1 MASAY
6 ILVVDDE
13 PDIRELVQEILQDE
27 GYEVEIAE
35 NGKTARESCRQRRP
49 ELVLLDI
56 WMPDIDGISL
66 LKEWKDPSENEA
78 ADNDIAGNFPVIMMS
93 GHGSVETAVEA
104 TRLGAYDFLEKPL
117 SLAKLLLTVEHA
129 LEAHKLDEENQ
140 GMRHQLS
147 IADEPIGKSQVNQ
160 DLLKEIKQ
168 ISQHESR
175 VLFIGEPGSGKSKYS
190 RLLHRLSQRSEQPYI
205 ELGVA
210 TLDAENSAREL
221 FGSEVDGKIYYGL
234 LEQAGRGTLYIDD
247 IGEMDMATQRRLL
260 STLES
265 GHFHRLGG
273 TDSVSLMCRIITAT
287 HYKLDQLVQQG
298 QFNSELYFQLN
309 VLQVKIPPLR
319 EHCEDVP
326 DLLNYYRDRF
336 VQQEQFNYRN
346 FSIAALNKLRNYGW
360 PGNLIE
366 LKNLVQRLLIISE
379 LETITLKEVETSIEY
394 ESQKQ
399 DRKDFDSNNMM
410 PVDSILDTLFQHPL
424 KEARE
429 LFEKAY
435 LEEKLIAVGGSVGKV
450 AQLAGVERTHLYR
463 KMKALGIDAK
473 KIAKKARQ

>member
-27 GYEVEIAE
+27 GYEVDIAE
-35 NGKTARESCRQRRP
+35 NGQTARERCQMRRP

-66 LKEWKDPSENEA
+66 LKEWKESND
-78 ADNDIAGNFPVIMMS
+78 DNGKFPVIMMS

-129 LEAHKLDEENQ
+129 LQAHKLDKENQ
-140 GMRHQLS
+140 GMRQQLFA
-147 IADEPIGKSQVNQ
+147 ADEPVGKSKVNQ
-160 DLLKEIKQ
+160 TLYHEVEQ
-168 ISQHESR
+168 IAQHDSR
-175 VLFIGEPGSGKSKYS
+175 VLFTGEPGSGKSKYS
-190 RLLHRLSQRSEQPYI
+190 RLLHRLSDRSEQAYI

-210 TLDAENSAREL
+210 TLDIDNSAREL
-221 FGSEVDGKIYYGL
+221 FGSETEGKIYQGL
-234 LEQAGRGTLYIDD
+234 LEQAAKGTLYIDD
-247 IGEMDMATQRRLL
+247 IGDMDLATQGRLL
-260 STLES
+260 STLET
-265 GHFHRLGG
+265 GKFHRIGG
-273 TDSVSLMCRIITAT
+273 SEALSLNCRIIAASQ
-287 HYKLDQLVQQG
+287 YQLEQLVSQAK
-298 QFNSELYFQLN
+298 FKSELYFQLN

-346 FSIAALNKLRNYGW
+346 FSIAALNKLRNYSW

-366 LKNLVQRLLIISE
+366 LKNLVQRLLIVSD
-379 LETITLKEVETSIEY
+379 LESITLEEVESSIEY
-394 ESQKQ
+394 QTQKQ
-399 DRKDFDSNNMM
+399 DNIDSGTDDIQDNALQ
-410 PVDSILDTLFQHPL
+410 SLFAFPL

-435 LEEKLIAVGGSVGKV
+435 LEEKLITVGGSVGKV

-463 KMKALGIDAK
+463 KMKTLGIDAK
-473 KIAKKARQ
+473 KIAKKNK